1 MPQIVTSNSNRTY
14 RTTKFLQ
21 KAKNQV
27 LKELLP
33 KGEYRHVFQT
43 LKILQSNKNT
53 VQFKIL
59 VQFLR
64 SCHVVNIT
72 CSHFLSQQKLY
83 GSITILMLKNR
94 DGRPAVLISDPYHVF
109 HGIYNS
115 VDVWFEICKNET
127 MKIQFCS
134 DFFSSKMDFG
144 CNKSFNRKKFR

>member
-27 LKELLP
+27 LKELLL
-33 KGEYRHVFQT
+33 KGEYRHVFKT

-64 SCHVVNIT
+64 SCHMTHLVNIT
-72 CSHFLSQQKLY
+72 RSHFLGQQKLY
-83 GSITILMLKNR
+83 GPITTLMMKTVTGDQLCSSVTPSTCFTVYITGCIHHSKYLK
-94 DGRPAVLISDPYHVF
+94 
-109 HGIYNS
+109 
-115 VDVWFEICKNET
+115 
-127 MKIQFCS
+127 MKL
-134 DFFSSKMDFG
+134 
-144 CNKSFNRKKFR
+144 